1 MRITGH
7 QLNEKQ
13 ANMRDRWRTR
23 MIRPSEL
30 LAKAAEIER
39 QAEPIVDDLPEV
51 AELLIRAVMRLR
63 ELARI
68 STVSKSHSRE
78 ETTA

>member
-1 MRITGH
+1 MRITGR

-63 ELARI
+63 ELAHL